1 MKLSYDRSEDI
12 LTIET
17 TETGVIDFAEQA
29 GDFIAHFSQDGRLL
43 VLEIL
48 NASEFLANVF
58 KSTVRASGE
67 KLLVTT

>member
-1 MKLSYDRSEDI
+1 MKLSYDRSADV
-12 LTIET
+12 LVIET
-17 TETGVIDFAEQA
+17 TEAGVIDYAEQV

-58 KSTVRASGE
+58 KSTVRAPGDR
-67 KLLVTT
+67 LLVTA